1 MELLQFDPPEVHV
14 IVDLLHFNSS
24 VYFSMMRSTHFSTD
38 TELEQMEAS
47 VELWRN
53 LSPECNM

>member
-24 VYFSMMRSTHFSTD
+24 VYFSLMRSTHFSTTD

-47 VELWRN
+47 VEL
-53 LSPECNM
+53 